1 MDRRIKFRQIEAFVE
16 IAQQGSLK
24 AAARALGLTQPAIS
38 KILRDLEDIMGAP
51 LMERGRGGIR
61 LTAEGELFLHAAEAS
76 LGALRQGFDGVERLR
91 SGGAR
96 RIAVGALP
104 SVAARVLPEAALGF
118 QALAPET
125 TLSLQ
130 DGPHG
135 YLMDRLRSGALELAV
150 GRMGPA
156 ETMRGIS
163 FTQLYSERV
172 AFAVRKGHPLSG
184 QASLAA
190 LRDYPAIY
198 PEDEA
203 AIRPLVA
210 RLFISKGMALLPQR
224 IETVS
229 GAFGRAMCLRS
240 DAVWIISEGVIEGD
254 VAAGRLEKLPV
265 DAEATAGPI
274 GVMARAGEGQSDAA
288 RLFVRSLREAVTRL
302 GLEG

>member
-24 AAARALGLTQPAIS
+24 AAAEALGLTQPAIS
-38 KILRDLEDIMGAP
+38 KILKDLEDILGAP

-61 LTAEGELFLHAAEAS
+61 LTAAGGVFLQSAEAS

-91 SGGAR
+91 TGSAG

-104 SVAARVLPEAALGF
+104 SVAARVLPEAALAF
-118 QALAPET
+118 QKLAPEI
-125 TLSLQ
+125 TLSFQ
-130 DGPHG
+130 DGPHS
-135 YLMDRLRSGALELAV
+135 YLMDRLRGGALELAV
-150 GRMGPA
+150 GRMGPT
-156 ETMRGIS
+156 ETMRGIT

-172 AFAVRKGHPLSG
+172 AFVVRKGHPLSG
-184 QASLAA
+184 NANLQA

-210 RLFISKGMALLPQR
+210 RLFIARGMAILPKR

-229 GAFGRAMCLRS
+229 GAFGRALCMKS
-240 DAVWIISEGVIEGD
+240 DAVWIISEGVVADD
-254 VAAGRLEKLPV
+254 VAAGRFEKLPV
-265 DAEATAGPI
+265 DAELTAGPI
-274 GVMARAGEGQSDAA
+274 GVMSRADEPLSDAET
-288 RLFVRSLREAVTRL
+288 LFIRALHTAVSAL
-302 GLEG
+302 ALEP